1 METKM
6 EYKNFLIDKIVVES
20 STIKSFYLK
29 PDDGSEPKRYLPGQ
43 FVSVKIK
50 PAKSEETI
58 VRNYTLS
65 DSPYKE
71 YFRLTIKREEKG
83 IVSRYFHDEI
93 ELGDKIE
100 VSHPAG
106 QFYLKNNDAKPVV
119 FLSGGVGIT
128 PMLSMLEEIV
138 ATKSSRE
145 VFFLHSSLNKSVQP
159 MLSRLKEICKMHE
172 NFYLSIFHTEPTLDE
187 IQGIDYDFKGFITQI
202 DLETW
207 LPRTDLDYYLC
218 GPEGFMRTMFGYL
231 LNLGVSE
238 DRIYYEFFGE
248 SKKLGAKTL
257 NFTEGAYRVKFA
269 KSNIEID
276 WSEDNYSILE
286 LAENSGLKPDFGCR
300 MGACETCELNLLS
313 GSVEYDPEPNF
324 EVSEGKVLIC
334 CAKPQTDIEVDL

>member
-1 METKM
+1 MGTKM
-6 EYKNFLIDKIVVES
+6 EYKNFLIDKIVAES

-29 PDDGSEPKRYLPGQ
+29 PDDGSEPKNYLPGQ
-43 FVSVKIK
+43 FVSVKVK
-50 PAKSEETI
+50 PTGFAETI

-65 DSPYKE
+65 DSPNKS
-71 YFRLTIKREEKG
+71 YFRLTIKREENG
-83 IVSRYFHDEI
+83 VVSRYFHDEI
-93 ELGDKIE
+93 EVGDLIE

-128 PMLSMLEEIV
+128 PMLSMIEEIV

-159 MLSRLKEICKMHE
+159 MLSRLKEISKIQE
-172 NFYLSIFHTEPTLDE
+172 NFYLSIFHTEPTSDE
-187 IQGIDYDFKGFITQI
+187 IEGVDYDFKGFITQN

-207 LPRTDLDYYLC
+207 LPKIDSDYYLC
-218 GPEGFMRTMFGYL
+218 GPEDFMQTMFGYL
-231 LNLGVSE
+231 INLGVSA

-248 SKKLGAKTL
+248 AKKLGATTQ
-257 NFTEGAYRVKFA
+257 NTSNGAYRVKFA

-276 WSEDNYSILE
+276 WCEDNYSILE
-286 LAENSGLKPDFGCR
+286 LAENSGLKPDYRCR
-300 MGACETCELNLLS
+300 MGTCETCELNLLS
-313 GSVEYDPEPNF
+313 GSVEYDPEPSF

-334 CAKPQTDIEVDL
+334 CAKPKTDIEVDL